1 MLYNHPVASRGR
13 DFSANLPLLQA
24 CLMSLDSLNPQQ
36 LEAVL
41 HTEGP
46 LLLLAGAGSGKTN
59 VVTHRVAHLVG
70 SKCIDPERV
79 LAVTFTNKARERDA
93 GARRRSGRSR
103 QGGTHPGFD
112 LPFALLPDPAC

>member
-1 MLYNHPVASRGR
+1 
-13 DFSANLPLLQA
+13 
-24 CLMSLDSLNPQQ
+24 MSLDSLNPQQ

-79 LAVTFTNKARERDA
+79 LAVTFTNKAAKEMQERVA
-93 GARRRSGRSR
+93 GLVGRAKAERIQVSTFHSLCCRILRADIEQLGYKRNFSIYGASGRI
-103 QGGTHPGFD
+103 T
-112 LPFALLPDPAC
+112 A